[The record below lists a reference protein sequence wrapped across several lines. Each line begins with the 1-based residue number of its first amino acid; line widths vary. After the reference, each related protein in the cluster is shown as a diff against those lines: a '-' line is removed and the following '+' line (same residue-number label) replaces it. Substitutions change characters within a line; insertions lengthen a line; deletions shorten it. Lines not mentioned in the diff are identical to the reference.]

1 VSVLRKAAHEYL
13 SIRRALG
20 YKLEAQG
27 HLLLQFIDYLEQR
40 GALVITTE
48 LALEWARQPADASQ
62 LWWHQ
67 RLSVVRG
74 FARHLVGLDP
84 RTEVPANDLLPARF
98 RRAVPYLYSEAEIA
112 RLMRAAR
119 AIPTPL
125 KAATFETLIG
135 LLSVTGMRV
144 SEAIWLD
151 RDDVDL
157 DGEWL
162 LIRRA
167 KNERSREVPLH
178 QSTVQALCA
187 YALLRDE
194 LCTRPLSQSF
204 LVTSTG
210 GRLHRRTIWHVF
222 DDLRRRAGIV
232 PRSSACRPRV
242 HDMRHAYVLR
252 TLLRWYRAGSDVEAQ
267 LPLLSTYLGHVDPAS
282 TYWYFEGAPE
292 LLALAAQRLER
303 AWEELR

>member
-1 VSVLRKAAHEYL
+1 MSVLRKAAHEYL
-13 SIRRALG
+13 QVRRALG

-27 HLLLQFIDYLEQR
+27 HLLLQFVEYLEQR

-74 FARHLVGLDP
+74 FARYLVGLDP
-84 RTEVPANDLLPARF
+84 RTEVPANDLLPARS
-98 RRAVPYLYSEAEIA
+98 RRAVPCLYSEAEIA

-119 AIPTPL
+119 ALPTPL

-178 QSTVQALCA
+178 QSTSRRSAPMPCCA
-187 YALLRDE
+187 
-194 LCTRPLSQSF
+194 
-204 LVTSTG
+204 TSSAR
-210 GRLHRRTIWHVF
+210 GRC
-222 DDLRRRAGIV
+222 RRASW
-232 PRSSACRPRV
+232 PRAQAGGFIAARSGTCSMTCAAARGSCPARP
-242 HDMRHAYVLR
+242 
-252 TLLRWYRAGSDVEAQ
+252 
-267 LPLLSTYLGHVDPAS
+267 PAVRGYMTCATRMS
-282 TYWYFEGAPE
+282 CA
-292 LLALAAQRLER
+292 RC
-303 AWEELR
+303 

>member
-1 VSVLRKAAHEYL
+1 M
-13 SIRRALG
+13 
-20 YKLEAQG
+20 
-27 HLLLQFIDYLEQR
+27 
-40 GALVITTE
+40 
-48 LALEWARQPADASQ
+48 
-62 LWWHQ
+62 
-67 RLSVVRG
+67 
-74 FARHLVGLDP
+74 
-84 RTEVPANDLLPARF
+84 
-98 RRAVPYLYSEAEIA
+98 PYLYSEAEIA

-144 SEAIWLD
+144 SEAIWID

-178 QSTVQALCA
+178 RSTVQALRA

-210 GRLHRRTIWHVF
+210 GRLHRRTIWHMF

-252 TLLRWYRAGSDVEAQ
+252 IPGRS
-267 LPLLSTYLGHVDPAS
+267 
-282 TYWYFEGAPE
+282 
-292 LLALAAQRLER
+292 
-303 AWEELR
+303 